1 MFSVINIYKVFKL
14 SYFSKK
20 AVYLARYINICKVMD
35 DKHNKNS
42 ERAYETYRKFSWHY
56 HQVPNY

>member
-35 DKHNKNS
+35 DKHKKNS
-42 ERAYETYRKFSWHY
+42 
-56 HQVPNY
+56 